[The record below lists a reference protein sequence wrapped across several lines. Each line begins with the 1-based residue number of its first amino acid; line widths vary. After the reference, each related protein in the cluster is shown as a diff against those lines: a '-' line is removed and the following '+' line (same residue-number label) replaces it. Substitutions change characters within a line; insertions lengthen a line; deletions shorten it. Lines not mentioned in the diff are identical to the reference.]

1 MTHLRTFYVLVATQI
16 LSLVGSR
23 MTGIAVGFKVF
34 DDTGNTAPLLIA
46 AFFAELPGMV
56 GGTFTG
62 LLADRWDRRHV
73 IMLGDAGQA
82 AGTLL
87 LLGTFASGT
96 FELWHLYTVML
107 IQGIFGTIQG
117 PASSAA
123 ITMLVP
129 DHLRDRANGLNQ
141 MGFPLAGVI
150 APVFA
155 GLLYHAVGVSGVI
168 AVDLLTFVAAI
179 LVVARLHIPRPDAS
193 EEAHALGGS
202 FWRELFGGWH
212 ALLRRRALLVA
223 VLYIAFIDFVI
234 NGPLE
239 LALPYTVS
247 VTGREA
253 TAGMLLG
260 TMSFGALAG
269 AGTIALVGSV
279 RHRMRIILA
288 GYLALGVIYLLLGV
302 ARHPL
307 LLGAALFLVLFP
319 LPLNGALFTSVLQAK
334 TPPDV
339 QGRVFAVTGQM
350 FMLMTPFSFLITGVL
365 VDRVL
370 DPAITRPAWDTVA
383 PLVGRGEGA
392 GMGLLLMGT
401 GLLILVATALALAYR
416 PIRRLEADLPDFAAA
431 PPDDAHAVEAT
442 GVAAR

>member
-1 MTHLRTFYVLVATQI
+1 MTRLRTFYVLVATQI
-16 LSLVGSR
+16 FSLIGSR

-62 LLADRWDRRHV
+62 LLADRWDRRYV

-87 LLGTFASGT
+87 LLVTFVTGT
-96 FELWHLYTVML
+96 FELWHLYVAML
-107 IQGIFGTIQG
+107 VQGVFGTIQG

-129 DHLRDRANGLNQ
+129 DALRDRANGLNE
-141 MGFPLAGVI
+141 MGFPLAGVV

-155 GLLYHAVGVSGVI
+155 GLLYSVVGVSGVI
-168 AVDLLTFVAAI
+168 AFDLLTFVTAVA
-179 LVVARLHIPRPDAS
+179 VVARLHIPRPDRSAES
-193 EEAHALGGS
+193 DDLGGS
-202 FWRELFGGWH
+202 FWREMLGGWRY
-212 ALLRRRALLVA
+212 LLTRRALLVA
-223 VLYIAFIDFVI
+223 VIYIAFIDFVI

-247 VTGREA
+247 VTGSES
-253 TAGMLLG
+253 TAGLLLG
-260 TMSFGALAG
+260 AMSFGALAG

-279 RHRMRIILA
+279 RQRMRIILT
-288 GYLALGVIYLLLGV
+288 GYVALGGVFLLLGV
-302 ARHPL
+302 VRHPV

-319 LPLNGALFTSVLQAK
+319 LPLNGALFSSVLQAK
-334 TPPDV
+334 TPPDL

-350 FMLMTPFSFLITGVL
+350 FMLMTPFSFLITGAL
-365 VDRVL
+365 VDDVL
-370 DPAITRPAWDTVA
+370 TPAVSRPAWDAVA

-392 GMGLLLMGT
+392 GMGLLLIGA
-401 GLLILVATALALAYR
+401 GLLILAATALVLVYA
-416 PIRRLEADLPDFAAA
+416 PVRRLETDLPDYAGAAA
-431 PPDDAHAVEAT
+431 AAGSVEAVEVPA
-442 GVAAR
+442 V